1 MHIETLGSGPDLV
14 LIHGWALHGGVFGPL
29 AQRLAPRFRLHLVD
43 LPGHGFSRDPEQA
56 LDLAAVASE
65 IASRTP
71 PAIWLG
77 WSLGGLFAL
86 RAAATLPTVRGLV
99 MVAATPRFVRAP
111 DWPHA
116 VEPEVF
122 ARFGEDLARD
132 YAGTLDRFIALDTLG
147 SEHGRA
153 ELKALR
159 ALLHERGEP
168 DPAALRAGLALLESS
183 DLRRS
188 LPGLR
193 VPSLWLGGR
202 RDRLVDPRGM
212 AAAAARTPQSRFVE
226 VAGAAH
232 APFLGHP
239 DLVAAELGAFADN
252 IPSGSIVR

>member
-1 MHIETLGSGPDLV
+1 MHIETLGNGPDLV

-29 AQRLAPRFRLHLVD
+29 AQHLAPRFRLHLVD
-43 LPGHGFSRDPEQA
+43 LPGHGFSRDPGEP
-56 LDLAAVASE
+56 LDLAGVASE
-65 IASRTP
+65 VASRTP

-111 DWPHA
+111 DWTHA

-122 ARFGEDLARD
+122 TRFGEDLAGD
-132 YAGTLDRFIALDTLG
+132 YPGTLDRFIALDTLG

-168 DPAALRAGLALLESS
+168 DPAALRAGLALLEST

-212 AAAAARTPQSRFVE
+212 AAAAARAPQSRFVE

-252 IPSGSIVR
+252 IPSGSPLR